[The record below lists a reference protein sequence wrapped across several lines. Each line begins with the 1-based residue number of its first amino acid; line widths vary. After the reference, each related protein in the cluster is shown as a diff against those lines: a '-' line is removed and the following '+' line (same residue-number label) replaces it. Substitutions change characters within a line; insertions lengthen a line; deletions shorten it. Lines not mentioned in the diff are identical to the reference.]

1 MHKDNIGDALTE
13 RALTAYSRIENARLR
28 ELVTSLIRHL
38 HAVVNETK
46 LTHEEF
52 ELAWTLWRRW
62 RSSLTIGATS
72 SCCSWT

>member
-13 RALTAYSRIENARLR
+13 KALTAYSRIENARLR

-52 ELAWTLWRRW
+52 ELR
-62 RSSLTIGATS
+62 GP
-72 SCCSWT
+72 